1 MERTG
6 ENGDIA
12 TLGGLFSDADF
23 RRRFAAD
30 AEEAATGAGIDV
42 KALPEGALEA
52 LGRCSEEEL
61 AALYSLRDK
70 LGHLPGPFIKL
81 IV

>member
-1 MERTG
+1 MEG
-6 ENGDIA
+6 SGGNGDIA
-12 TLGGLFSDADF
+12 KLGELFSDADF

-30 AEEAATGAGIDV
+30 AEGAATGAGIDV
-42 KALPEGALEA
+42 KALPQGALEA

-61 AALYSLRDK
+61 GALHRMRGK
-70 LGHLPGPFIKL
+70 LGHLPGPVIKR